1 MVVNHL
7 WTSHYHLGL
16 ICSHCM
22 EYFTTSADAMC
33 QHSQLC
39 KPAPASINND
49 NDDWQEESDDDDNS
63 GEYNDK
69 SAFYE
74 D

>member
-16 ICSHCM
+16 ICSHCV
-22 EYFTTSADAMC
+22 EYFTMSADTMC
-33 QHSQLC
+33 QHSKLC
-39 KPAPASINND
+39 KPVPAGINDD
-49 NDDWQEESDDDDNS
+49 NDWEEEFVNDDNS
-63 GEYNDK
+63 REYNEL
-69 SAFYE
+69 AFYE